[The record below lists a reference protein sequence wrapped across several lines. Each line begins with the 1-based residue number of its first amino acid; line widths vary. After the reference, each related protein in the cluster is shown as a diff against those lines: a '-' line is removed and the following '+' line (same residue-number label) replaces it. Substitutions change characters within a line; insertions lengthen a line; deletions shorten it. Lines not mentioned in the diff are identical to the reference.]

1 MIDLEI
7 ILFNFLQQKKA
18 DFRRPSII
26 MTLSAIRACRE
37 EENGKESAVTN
48 SCKSYIIPGIPPP
61 IPAIAAA
68 AFPSSGWSA
77 ITHSVVNNMAAIEAA
92 FSTAIR
98 VTFVGSMTP
107 AL

>member
-1 MIDLEI
+1 LLLANELIKKHFVLENDFTMIDLEI

-68 AFPSSGWSA
+68 AFPSSG
-77 ITHSVVNNMAAIEAA
+77 
-92 FSTAIR
+92 
-98 VTFVGSMTP
+98 
-107 AL
+107 